1 MSNQISRR
9 QFLGLAGSTAAI
21 FGLGL
26 TGCGSSSSSSTS
38 GSTAGSASSAS
49 GSVKGQKFII
59 GMDTVYAPFEYTDDS
74 GDFVGIDVDILNAV
88 AADQGFEVEINSLG
102 FDAALAALESGQ
114 VDGVIAGMSITDER
128 KKKYDFSDGYYETY
142 VSIAAKEGSD
152 YKSLD
157 DLKGATVA
165 AKTATIGA
173 SCAEDLKD
181 EYDLTITYFDTSDL
195 MFQDTLTCNSAA
207 CFEDYPVMAYG
218 ITQGNGFEIID
229 TVKGDYSAE
238 YGFAVLK
245 GENADLL
252 AAFDKGLANIKE
264 SGEYDEI
271 CAKYLGE

>member
-1 MSNQISRR
+1 MSTQMSRR
-9 QFLGLAGSTAAI
+9 QFIGLAGSAATVL
-21 FGLGL
+21 GLGL
-26 TGCGSSSSSSTS
+26 VGCGSSDSSSSAGSSSSST
-38 GSTAGSASSAS
+38 G
-49 GSVKGQKFII
+49 VKGKTFTIA
-59 GMDTVYAPFEYTDDS
+59 MDTVYAPFEYTDES

-88 AADQGFEVEINSLG
+88 ADDQGFTAEINSLG

-114 VDGVIAGMSITDER
+114 ADGVIAGMSITKER
-128 KKKYDFSDGYYETY
+128 KKKYDFSNGYYETY

-152 YKSLD
+152 IKSLD
-157 DLKGATVA
+157 DLKGKTVA

-181 EYDLTITYFDTSDL
+181 KYGFTITYFDTSDL
-195 MFQDTLTCNSAA
+195 MFQDTLTGNSVV

-218 ITQGNGFEIID
+218 ITQGNGFEIVD

-252 AAFDKGLANIKE
+252 AAFNKGLKNIKK
-264 SGEYDEI
+264 SGKYDEI